1 MSMTNVCDEMKR
13 THYIYAMQKLYA
25 VLMIVVLVSCMLF
38 SCTWE
43 SMQGEVT
50 TEPTTYVPLSYYPVY
65 PGSWWLYEVNDTTTE
80 QVEVS
85 STYLPHRYVNA
96 PGNGSGMDSYSD
108 TTYVPFLN
116 GKPIYGYNK
125 IAWVAPPFGD
135 YYVQWPILSEEVG
148 FEFERDWTDK
158 RFGDFSEKVKVTSKY
173 FNGTDSII
181 TLEGHWVYGPNVSH
195 KSYQTYAKN
204 IGLTFSVIVDTV
216 STDTL
221 YKKVLSDYFINQ

>member
-1 MSMTNVCDEMKR
+1 MKQFVR
-13 THYIYAMQKLYA
+13 TILWC
-25 VLMIVVLVSCMLF
+25 LLFSGSIV

-43 SMQGEVT
+43 KEQLEIETDPMTV
-50 TEPTTYVPLSYYPVY
+50 VPMSYYPVY
-65 PGSWWLYEVNDTTTE
+65 PGSWWTYQVNDTTTE

-85 STYLPHRYVNA
+85 ATYLPHSYINS
-96 PGNGSGMDSYSD
+96 PESISENQTYSD
-108 TTYVPFLN
+108 TVYVPFVN
-116 GKPIYGYNK
+116 GNPIYGYNK
-125 IAWVAPPFGD
+125 IAWVAPPFGN

-195 KSYQTYAKN
+195 KSYQTYVKN

>member
-1 MSMTNVCDEMKR
+1 MKQFVR
-13 THYIYAMQKLYA
+13 
-25 VLMIVVLVSCMLF
+25 MILWCLLF
-38 SCTWE
+38 SESIVSCTWE
-43 SMQGEVT
+43 KEQLEIETDPMTV
-50 TEPTTYVPLSYYPVY
+50 VPMSYYPVY
-65 PGSWWLYEVNDTTTE
+65 PGSWWTYQLNDTTTE

-85 STYLPHRYVNA
+85 ATYLPHSYINS
-96 PGNGSGMDSYSD
+96 PESISENQTYSD
-108 TTYVPFLN
+108 TVYVPFVN
-116 GKPIYGYNK
+116 GNPVYGYNK
-125 IAWVAPPFGD
+125 IAWVRPPFGD

-181 TLEGHWVYGPNVSH
+181 TLEGHWVYGPNVS
-195 KSYQTYAKN
+195 KKCYQTYAKN

-216 STDTL
+216 TTDTL

>member
-1 MSMTNVCDEMKR
+1 MKQFVR
-13 THYIYAMQKLYA
+13 TILWC
-25 VLMIVVLVSCMLF
+25 LLFSGSIV

-43 SMQGEVT
+43 KEQGEIYS
-50 TEPTTYVPLSYYPVY
+50 EPMTIVPFNYYPVY

-125 IAWVAPPFGD
+125 IAWVAPPFGN

-181 TLEGHWVYGPNVSH
+181 TLEGHWVYGPNVSK
-195 KSYQTYAKN
+195 KSYQTFGKN
-204 IGLTFSVIVDTV
+204 IGLTTEYIVDTL
-216 STDTL
+216 TMDTV
-221 YKKVLSDYFINQ
+221 YKKTLLNYFVNH